1 MRECRKIVGYAG
13 IKYFMS
19 YCIRG
24 EGIIKMTKITT
35 KQKVV
40 DAASLL
46 FFRHGFHGTSVRDI
60 AEAASVNVSLISYYF
75 KSKQG
80 LLEYAV
86 KHYYEHYLEMIAQAI
101 NELATEDEIEQLK
114 QVVYAIIRYKTEH
127 FQLTSF
133 IYRELSLDSTF
144 VREMTVTYLA
154 KENHLLSEMF
164 FRILDQNDKK
174 EKAYLYMQFKGML
187 MSPYILKNEW
197 NNQLIDQ
204 VDIEN
209 FTRNYVRTLNQWLGF
224 LADKPR

>member
-1 MRECRKIVGYAG
+1 
-13 IKYFMS
+13 
-19 YCIRG
+19 
-24 EGIIKMTKITT
+24 MTKITT

-46 FFRHGFHGTSVRDI
+46 FFQHGFHGTSVRDI

-86 KHYYEHYLEMIAQAI
+86 THYYEHYLEMIAQAI

-209 FTRNYVRTLNQWLGF
+209 FTRNYVRTINQWLDF

>member
-1 MRECRKIVGYAG
+1 
-13 IKYFMS
+13 
-19 YCIRG
+19 
-24 EGIIKMTKITT
+24 MTKITT

-46 FFRHGFHGTSVRDI
+46 FFQHGFHGTSVRDI

-86 KHYYEHYLEMIAQAI
+86 THYYEHYLEMIAQAI

-114 QVVYAIIRYKTEH
+114 QVVYAIIRYKSEH

-209 FTRNYVRTLNQWLGF
+209 FTRNYVRTLNQWLDF

>member
-1 MRECRKIVGYAG
+1 
-13 IKYFMS
+13 
-19 YCIRG
+19 
-24 EGIIKMTKITT
+24 MTKITT

-46 FFRHGFHGTSVRDI
+46 FFQHGFHGTSVRDI

-86 KHYYEHYLEMIAQAI
+86 THYYEHYLEMIAQAI

-114 QVVYAIIRYKTEH
+114 QVVYAIIRYKSEH

-209 FTRNYVRTLNQWLGF
+209 FTRNYARTLNQWLDF

>member
-1 MRECRKIVGYAG
+1 
-13 IKYFMS
+13 
-19 YCIRG
+19 
-24 EGIIKMTKITT
+24 MTKITT
-35 KQKVV
+35 KQRVV
-40 DAASLL
+40 DAASVL
-46 FFRHGFHGTSVRDI
+46 FFQHGFHGTSVRDI

-86 KHYYEHYLEMIAQAI
+86 THYYEHYLEVIHHAI
-101 NELATEDEIEQLK
+101 EELETEDEIQQLK

-164 FRILDQNDKK
+164 FQILHKNDQKQ
-174 EKAYLYMQFKGML
+174 KAYLYMQFKGML

-209 FTRNYVRTLNQWLGF
+209 FTRNYVRSISQWILF
-224 LADKPR
+224 LAKNGK